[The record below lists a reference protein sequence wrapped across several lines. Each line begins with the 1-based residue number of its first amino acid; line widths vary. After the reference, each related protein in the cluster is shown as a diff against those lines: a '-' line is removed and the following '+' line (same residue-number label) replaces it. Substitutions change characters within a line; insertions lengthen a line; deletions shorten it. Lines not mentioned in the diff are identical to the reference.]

1 MVSAIEPDSL
11 AGVLR
16 VGFQPQ
22 AGVVTG
28 PWDKVNNLDIVRI
41 AKLDLNPPHG
51 QVGFRELVGQTDRVH
66 IGFLNFGHH
75 LRHPD
80 GDQ

>member
-1 MVSAIEPDSL
+1 M
-11 AGVLR
+11 
-16 VGFQPQ
+16 
-22 AGVVTG
+22 
-28 PWDKVNNLDIVRI
+28 

-80 GDQ
+80 GDERQNGQIKKQLDQGHTHQSLTRHRKLA